1 MGFGVGVLT
10 NNKFILPSYVVNR
23 VSMCMVISYFQVIY
37 IVGLKAASNA
47 RCQKVL
53 LSMIVDDIGNFVG
66 NIADGSERLIDLG
79 VVVGFLGA
87 VFHTSL
93 LYVAF
98 V

>member
-10 NNKFILPSYVVNR
+10 NNKFILPSYLIELAYTLAIR
-23 VSMCMVISYFQVIY
+23 LQISY
-37 IVGLKAASNA
+37 IVGLKATSNT
-47 RCQKVL
+47 RCQKIF
-53 LSMIVDDIGNFVG
+53 LSMIVDDIGDFVG
-66 NIADGSERLIDLG
+66 DITNGSERLIDLG
-79 VVVGFLGA
+79 MVVGFLGA